1 MVNRIKELS
10 TSVLLILVPMAIA
23 LTLVRV
29 SSAAEKFP
37 SREIVIVNCYAAGS
51 STDLASRVLAEYL
64 KKELGV
70 PVVVDDRPEGNG
82 IKGVMDVYKAKPDGY
97 LLLVNLIP
105 RNAQMEIVYKTP
117 YKILEFTYLP
127 AFERQDMLLAVN
139 KDSPYKTLK
148 GLAEAS
154 KKKPLNCSIGGIGS
168 RSHLVAML
176 LKKKVGIDFEVVPYK
191 GNAQAVTALLG
202 GHVDLSTADDLAV
215 LSQKEKLRLMALFYD
230 DRSPK
235 FPGVPTLK
243 ELGYDFPIV
252 YTIVGIAGPPG
263 LPEEI
268 RKTLTDALT
277 KAIKNPEFI
286 SRIDKLGPI
295 PLFKSGPEFRAVTEA
310 SYKLV
315 EEYKDLF
322 VEEKK

>member
-1 MVNRIKELS
+1 MNKRKKSIVA
-10 TSVLLILVPMAIA
+10 VLLSLVAMFSLVT
-23 LTLVRV
+23 LTEV

-70 PVVVDDRPEGNG
+70 PVVVDCRPEANG
-82 IKGVMDVYKAKPDGY
+82 VKGVVDVYKGKPDGY
-97 LLLVNLIP
+97 LLLCNLIP
-105 RNAQMEIVYKTP
+105 RNCQMEIVYKTP
-117 YKILEFTYLP
+117 YKILDLTYLP
-127 AFERQDMLLAVN
+127 AFQRQDMLLAVN
-139 KDSPYKTLK
+139 KDSPYKTLND
-148 GLAEAS
+148 LVEAS
-154 KKKPLNCSIGGIGS
+154 KKKPLNCSIGGMGS

-176 LKKKVGIDFEVVPYK
+176 LKKKAGINFEVVPYK

-215 LSQKEKLRLMALFYD
+215 LSQKEKLRIMALFYD

-268 RKTLTDALT
+268 RKTLADALT
-277 KAIKNPEFI
+277 KAIKHPEFI
-286 SRIDKLGPI
+286 SRIDKLGPT

-322 VEEKK
+322 IEEKK